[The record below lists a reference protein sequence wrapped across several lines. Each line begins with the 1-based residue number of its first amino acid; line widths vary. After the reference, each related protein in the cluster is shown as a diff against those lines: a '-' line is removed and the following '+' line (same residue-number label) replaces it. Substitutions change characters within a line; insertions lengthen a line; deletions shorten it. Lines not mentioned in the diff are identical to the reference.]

1 VPLRRADLHR
11 HHAGAQKA
19 QARQGRLTD
28 RPVAAPAVNTA
39 PTKSFAALCFSDILP
54 ACFNFLGYILLKS
67 IALPV
72 ALLGV
77 FATANADEGQWQP
90 YQLPQL
96 SSELKR
102 IGITIPAEKL
112 ADLSKHPMSAIV
124 SLGGCSASFVS
135 GDGLVVTNHHCAYGA
150 IQRNSTAE
158 KNYIVN
164 GFLAKTRD
172 AELPGGPNTL
182 VYVTEKVDNVTDRVL
197 KGLSPTM
204 SGRERNE
211 EVQNR
216 IKALTAEC
224 ETDKAYR
231 CSVPSFHRGLEYY
244 RIRQLMIRDVRLVYA
259 PADMI
264 GNFGGDVDNFE
275 WPRQTGDYSF
285 LRAYVGKDGRP
296 ADPSPDN
303 VPYKSKDFLVVS
315 AEGLKNGD
323 PILLAGYPG
332 RTSRY
337 KLPSEIRFARDA
349 NFPVRVADMQADL
362 AVIAAATKGNAAHDV
377 RYASVVKGINNVL
390 KKTQGLLDGF
400 ARKDIA
406 AIKDVQDAEFRAWF
420 NKPGNQKDVSP
431 TLLADLDA
439 TIAADMALS
448 EQEFAW
454 SVAGNSDLLKS
465 ARTVYRLALEAAKP
479 DARRETGYQER
490 DLSFIK
496 ARLTRLEQ
504 SYVGSVDEA
513 RFTAGLQRYQKLAA
527 KMHPQG
533 LDALLPA
540 PGAIGALYKQSELGE
555 TAKRLAWIGKDAAAF
570 EKSDDAFIKLAVKLH
585 DATMALENR
594 RKEIDGNLERII
606 PQYMSAVIAWKKS
619 QGKPVYA
626 DANSTLRVTFGTVAP
641 YSPRD
646 GIVKGPFTT
655 VEGIVEKHTA
665 AEPFNAPKPLL
676 DAVKGKRYGVF
687 KDPVLNTVPVN
698 FLSSADTTGGNSG
711 SAVMN
716 KRGELVGLNFD
727 STYESVTKDWYFD
740 SDITRAI
747 HVDIRYMLWVM
758 KEVDHADNLLKE
770 MTIKY
775 PRK

>member
-1 VPLRRADLHR
+1 M
-11 HHAGAQKA
+11 
-19 QARQGRLTD
+19 
-28 RPVAAPAVNTA
+28 
-39 PTKSFAALCFSDILP
+39 F
-54 ACFNFLGYILLKS
+54 KS

-77 FATANADEGQWQP
+77 FAAAHADEGQWQP
-90 YQLPQL
+90 HQLPQL
-96 SSELKR
+96 KSELKR

-112 ADLSKHPMSAIV
+112 TDLTKHPMSAIV

-135 GDGLVVTNHHCAYGA
+135 PDGLVVTNHHCAYGA
-150 IQRNSTAE
+150 IQRNSTPE

-164 GFLAKTRD
+164 GFLAKTR
-172 AELPGGPNTL
+172 AEELPGGPNAL
-182 VYVTEKVDNVTDRVL
+182 VYVTEKVENVTERVL
-197 KGLSPTM
+197 NGLSPTM

-211 EVQNR
+211 TVDSR
-216 IKALTAEC
+216 VKTLIAEC

-259 PADMI
+259 PSDMV

-275 WPRQTGDYSF
+275 WPRQTGDFSF

-337 KLPSEIRFARDA
+337 KLPAEIRFARDA
-349 NFPVRVADMQADL
+349 NFPLRVADMQADL
-362 AVIAAATKGNAAHDV
+362 AVIAAATKGNAQYDV
-377 RYASVVKGINNVL
+377 RYASVVKSINNVL

-406 AIKDVQDAEFRAWF
+406 AIKDVQDAQFRAWF
-420 NKPGNQKDVSP
+420 NQPANQKGASK

-439 TIAADMALS
+439 VIAADMALS
-448 EQEFAW
+448 EEEFAY
-454 SVAGNSDLLKS
+454 SVAANSDLLKS
-465 ARTVYRLALEAAKP
+465 ARTLYRLALEQQKP
-479 DARRETGYQER
+479 NAQRESGYQER

-504 SYVGSVDEA
+504 SFVPSVDEA
-513 RFTAGLQRYQKLAA
+513 RFAASLQRYSKLAA
-527 KMHPQG
+527 KTHPQG

-540 PGAIGALYKQSELGE
+540 PESVSALYKQTQLGD
-555 TAKRLAWIGKDAAAF
+555 TAQRLAWMSKDPAAF
-570 EKSDDAFIKLAVKLH
+570 KASSDAFIQQAVRMH
-585 DATMALENR
+585 DVAMSIENR
-594 RKEIDGNLERII
+594 RKEIDGNLERVI

-619 QGKPVYA
+619 QGKPVYP
-626 DANSTLRVTFGTVAP
+626 DANSTLRVTYGTVSP

-646 GIVKGPFTT
+646 GLVKGPFTT
-655 VEGIVEKHTA
+655 VQGIVEKHTGTD
-665 AEPFNAPKPLL
+665 PFIAPKNLL
-676 DAVKGKRYGVF
+676 AAVKEQRFGVF
-687 KDPVLNTVPVN
+687 KDPVLGTVPVN

-727 STYESVTKDWYFD
+727 STYESITKDWYFD
-740 SDITRAI
+740 SAITRAI

-770 MTIKY
+770 MKIKY
-775 PRK
+775 PAK

>member
-1 VPLRRADLHR
+1 
-11 HHAGAQKA
+11 
-19 QARQGRLTD
+19 
-28 RPVAAPAVNTA
+28 
-39 PTKSFAALCFSDILP
+39 
-54 ACFNFLGYILLKS
+54 LLKS
-67 IALPV
+67 IVLPV

-77 FATANADEGQWQP
+77 VATAGADEGQWQP
-90 YQLPQL
+90 HQLPQL
-96 SSELKR
+96 KSELKR
-102 IGITIPAEKL
+102 IGITMPAEKL

-135 GDGLVVTNHHCAYGA
+135 PDGLVVTNHHCGYAA
-150 IQRNSTAE
+150 VQRNSTPE
-158 KNYIVN
+158 NNYIVN
-164 GFLAKTRD
+164 GFLAKTRA

-182 VYVTEKVDNVTDRVL
+182 VYVTEKVENVTGRVL
-197 KGLSPTM
+197 KGLAPNL
-204 SGRERNE
+204 SGRERHE
-211 EVQNR
+211 QVESR
-216 IKALTAEC
+216 IKALIAEC

-231 CSVPSFHRGLEYY
+231 CSVPAFHRGLEYY
-244 RIRQLMIRDVRLVYA
+244 RIKQLMIRDVRLVYA
-259 PADMI
+259 PSDKI
-264 GNFGGDVDNFE
+264 GNFGGDIDNYE
-275 WPRQTGDYSF
+275 WPRQTGDFSF

-337 KLPSEIRFARDA
+337 KLPSEIRFARDTD
-349 NFPVRVADMQADL
+349 FPAKVAMLQADL
-362 AVIAAATKGNAAHDV
+362 SVIAAATMGNAAWDV
-377 RYASVVKGINNVL
+377 RYADVVKRQNNVL

-406 AIKDVQDAEFRAWF
+406 AIKDVQDAEFRSWYSR
-420 NKPGNQKDVSP
+420 NQGIGSK

-439 TIAADMALS
+439 LIASDMAL
-448 EQEFAW
+448 QRHEFAW
-454 SVAGNSDLLKS
+454 SEATNSDLLKS
-465 ARTVYRLALEAAKP
+465 ARTLYRLALERQKR
-479 DARRETGYQER
+479 DAQREAGYQER

-504 SYVGSVDEA
+504 SFVASVDEA
-513 RFTAGLQRYQKLAA
+513 RFGAALRRYARLDA
-527 KMHPQG
+527 KIRPHG

-540 PGAIGALYKQSELGE
+540 PDAVPALYKSTELGD
-555 TAKRLAWIGKDAAAF
+555 TARRMAWIGKDVDAF
-570 EKSDDAFIKLAVKLH
+570 RKSNDAFIQLAVRMH
-585 DATMALENR
+585 DVAAALEAR
-594 RKEIDGNLERII
+594 RNEIDGNLERAI

-619 QGKPVYA
+619 QGKPVYP
-626 DANSTLRVTFGTVAP
+626 DANSTLRVTYGTVAP

-646 GIVKGPFTT
+646 GLVKGPFST
-655 VEGIVEKHTA
+655 VDGIVEKATNK
-665 AEPFNAPKPLL
+665 EPFIVPAALTQ
-676 DAVKGKRYGVF
+676 AVKEKRFGVF

-727 STYESVTKDWYFD
+727 STYESITKDWYFD
-740 SDITRAI
+740 SAITRAI

-758 KEVDHADNLLKE
+758 KEIDGADNLLKE
-770 MTIKY
+770 MTVKY
-775 PRK
+775 PKK

>member
-1 VPLRRADLHR
+1 L
-11 HHAGAQKA
+11 
-19 QARQGRLTD
+19 
-28 RPVAAPAVNTA
+28 
-39 PTKSFAALCFSDILP
+39 F
-54 ACFNFLGYILLKS
+54 KS

-77 FATANADEGQWQP
+77 FAAAHADEGQWQP
-90 YQLPQL
+90 HQLPQL
-96 SSELKR
+96 KSELKR

-112 ADLSKHPMSAIV
+112 TDLTKHPMSAIV

-135 GDGLVVTNHHCAYGA
+135 PDGLVVTNHHCAYGA
-150 IQRNSTAE
+150 IQRNATPE

-164 GFLAKTRD
+164 GFLAKTR
-172 AELPGGPNTL
+172 AEELPGGPNTL
-182 VYVTEKVDNVTDRVL
+182 VYVTEKVENVTDRVL

-211 EVQNR
+211 AVEGRV
-216 IKALTAEC
+216 KALIAEC

-259 PADMI
+259 PSDMV
-264 GNFGGDVDNFE
+264 GNFGGDVDNYE
-275 WPRQTGDYSF
+275 WPRQTGDFSF

-337 KLPSEIRFARDA
+337 KLPAEIRFARDA
-349 NFPVRVADMQADL
+349 NFPLRVSDMQADL
-362 AVIAAATKGNAAHDV
+362 AVIAAATKGNAQYDV

-420 NKPGNQKDVSP
+420 NQPANQKGASK

-439 TIAADMALS
+439 VIAADMALS
-448 EQEFAW
+448 EEEFAY
-454 SVAGNSDLLKS
+454 SVAANSDLLKS
-465 ARTVYRLALEAAKP
+465 ARTLYRLALEQQKP
-479 DARRETGYQER
+479 NAQRESGYQER

-504 SYVGSVDEA
+504 SFVPSVDEA
-513 RFTAGLQRYQKLAA
+513 RFAASLQRYAKLAA
-527 KMHPQG
+527 KTHPQG
-533 LDALLPA
+533 LDTLLPA
-540 PGAIGALYKQSELGE
+540 PASVSALYKQTQLGD
-555 TAKRLAWIGKDAAAF
+555 TAQRLAWMSKDPAAF
-570 EKSDDAFIKLAVKLH
+570 KASDDAFIQLAVKMH
-585 DATMALENR
+585 DVAMSIENR
-594 RKEIDGNLERII
+594 RKEIDGNLERVI
-606 PQYMSAVIAWKKS
+606 PQYMSSVIAWKKS
-619 QGKPVYA
+619 QGKPVYP
-626 DANSTLRVTFGTVAP
+626 DANSTLRVTYGTVSP
-641 YSPRD
+641 YAPRD
-646 GIVKGPFTT
+646 GMVKGPFTT
-655 VEGIVEKHTA
+655 VQGIVEKHTGA
-665 AEPFNAPKPLL
+665 DPFIAPKNLL
-676 DAVKGKRYGVF
+676 AAVKEQRFGVF
-687 KDPVLNTVPVN
+687 KDPVLGTVPVN

-727 STYESVTKDWYFD
+727 STYESITKDWYFD
-740 SDITRAI
+740 SAITRAI

-770 MTIKY
+770 MKIKY
-775 PRK
+775 PAK